1 MKYKRLINAM
11 IYFTLFWLPYI
22 NIFIQDRI
30 AVVTLYS
37 DIYLNVF
44 ILILA
49 MYLNHCSMANLKI
62 YRYTSYQKYIID
74 NYIKISKTIFL
85 FVIWISLNYLVL
97 MMLFETV
104 MIEIILFKGIYL
116 FLTLNI
122 FSLIQL
128 IFNHKKS
135 TSIYNALTFVAM
147 CLLLAKSVG
156 SDHLI
161 VSMNLFYP
169 LVNYN
174 NLNIIIYSLYYFVI
188 YLIYTKMKEELE
200 I

>member
-49 MYLNHCSMANLKI
+49 MYLNHCSMANLKN

-116 FLTLNI
+116 FLDR
-122 FSLIQL
+122 
-128 IFNHKKS
+128 
-135 TSIYNALTFVAM
+135 
-147 CLLLAKSVG
+147 KSV
-156 SDHLI
+156 
-161 VSMNLFYP
+161 V
-169 LVNYN
+169 
-174 NLNIIIYSLYYFVI
+174 
-188 YLIYTKMKEELE
+188 
-200 I
+200 